1 MVFFLN
7 HLIDV
12 NFHSGPRTI
21 FKDNYTWTKFLL
33 NKITKIKNVNWILK
47 EHPSQPFYKSKLN
60 FENKILELS
69 KNMIT

>member
-1 MVFFLN
+1 MVKIYEYAKKLKISETLTKKLLKIFNWSPKKKIVVFFLN

-33 NKITKIKNVNWILK
+33 NKITN
-47 EHPSQPFYKSKLN
+47 
-60 FENKILELS
+60 
-69 KNMIT
+69 